1 MASAI
6 EEGMPH
12 AIIAIVDDDEAVRR
26 STCALLQQAG
36 FDVRLFK
43 NGDDFLAARLPE
55 EIGCILLDL
64 RMPGRDGLA
73 VLAELRDRGE
83 SPPVLVVTG
92 HGEVAAAVQ
101 AIKLGAH
108 DFIEKPYAPE
118 DLLRE
123 IEAAVAQS
131 LKARDAQAVSS
142 EAAGLIEN
150 LSPRERQVFQGMLKG
165 QQNKIIAFGLGLS
178 IRTVEVYRANL
189 LKKLGAGG
197 IAEAIRLGL
206 AAGFAEE

>member
-12 AIIAIVDDDEAVRR
+12 AIIAIVDDDEAVRL

-43 NGDDFLAARLPE
+43 NGDDFLAARPPE